1 MNRTLSLFSS
11 WWWKR
16 LLAPISHH
24 DLKFFICCVTGSR
37 ATNDED
43 CADEVKLRTA
53 TGMAVMVK
61 LTILN
66 DEDVKKV
73 SQHHY
78 LSAIDERLGLR

>member
-1 MNRTLSLFSS
+1 
-11 WWWKR
+11 
-16 LLAPISHH
+16 
-24 DLKFFICCVTGSR
+24 
-37 ATNDED
+37 
-43 CADEVKLRTA
+43 
-53 TGMAVMVK
+53 MAVMVK